1 MNFSNKLK
9 LCAPKPART
18 QSPKT
23 LPPIKM
29 TKLESD
35 NKNEKSIE
43 KVVQD
48 GLISPAMDLSVDY
61 AELALDSFL
70 DNDAI
75 KEIPVVKS
83 IVGIVK
89 GGMKIREIYFAKK
102 LLTFLKEFHSS
113 KTDDSIVKKFQEKFN
128 TNKKYRDSVVEQ
140 IMILNERVLE
150 IEKSKI
156 LANLFASHLNKKFE
170 WDDFLSLCH
179 CVERLNLTAISFL
192 EEVSKEEKPFYRGFS
207 QFDDN
212 VAFLISAGIAQQW
225 GTHLQITAHGQYLFF
240 YGIKGDVNYDF
251 PKPEGKK

>member
-1 MNFSNKLK
+1 M
-9 LCAPKPART
+9 
-18 QSPKT
+18 
-23 LPPIKM
+23 
-29 TKLESD
+29 ESD
-35 NKNEKSIE
+35 NKSVKSIE

-48 GLISPAMDLSVDY
+48 GLTSPAMDLTVDY

-75 KEIPVVKS
+75 KEIPVVKT

-89 GGMKIREIYFAKK
+89 GGMKIREIHFAKK

-113 KTDDSIVKKFQEKFN
+113 KLDDSVVKEFQQKFDNE
-128 TNKKYRDSVVEQ
+128 KKYRDSVVEQ

-150 IEKSKI
+150 VDKSKI
-156 LANLFASHLNKKFE
+156 LANLFASHINGKFD
-170 WDDFLSLCH
+170 WKGFLSLCH

-192 EEVSKEEKPFYRGFS
+192 DEISKEKEPFYRGYS

-225 GTHLQITAHGQYLFF
+225 GTHLHITAHGQYLYFF
-240 YGIKGDVNYDF
+240 GIKGDVNYEF
-251 PKPEGKK
+251 PKKDGKEIKSG